1 MQCEVN
7 YLLDEADIVFRLAVC
22 LSAKKKLRK
31 KTIDQKMMRISV
43 NNTFIRAN
51 RRSDWMLVTSVRD
64 I

>member
-1 MQCEVN
+1 VSVCE
-7 YLLDEADIVFRLAVC
+7 
-22 LSAKKKLRK
+22 KKLRK